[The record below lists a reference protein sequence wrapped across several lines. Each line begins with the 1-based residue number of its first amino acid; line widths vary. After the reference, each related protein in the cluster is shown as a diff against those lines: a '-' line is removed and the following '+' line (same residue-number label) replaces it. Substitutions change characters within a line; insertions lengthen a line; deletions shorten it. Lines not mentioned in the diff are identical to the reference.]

1 MFLGA
6 SCKLIKY
13 SRNVRDSIEAPY
25 QSDDDASDS
34 VHVVVLAPLGRIC
47 LASAVVGEIEL
58 LLKLLVGGLLDRV
71 SAD

>member
-1 MFLGA
+1 MEA
-6 SCKLIKY
+6 S
-13 SRNVRDSIEAPY
+13 Y
-25 QSDDDASDS
+25 QSGDDASDS
-34 VHVVVLAPLGRIC
+34 MHVVVLAPLGRIC

>member
-6 SCKLIKY
+6 SYKVINY
-13 SRNVRDSIEAPY
+13 SVNVRDSMEASY

-34 VHVVVLAPLGRIC
+34 MHVVVLAPLGRIC